1 MISAAI
7 VRRLEGVD
15 PEKRRVWASRVLV
28 LSLIGWWGSHLGL
41 ILLPSWFFAHVLL
54 AISWLAISITAV
66 DVLSTTD
73 VRANE
78 E

>member
-1 MISAAI
+1 MISRTI
-7 VRRLEGVD
+7 VRMLDHIE
-15 PEKRRVWASRVLV
+15 PEQRRVWASRILI

-41 ILLPSWFFAHVLL
+41 VFLPHWFFEHVLL
-54 AISWLAISITAV
+54 GISWLAISITAV

-78 E
+78 